1 MCMRM
6 RMCMRVHAYVHAR
19 ACTVECAAGVHACAL
34 HMPYTCLTRAC
45 LCGRRYVNAG
55 TVEFLVDP
63 KTWKHY
69 FIEVNPRIQVRIA
82 PL

>member
-1 MCMRM
+1 MHAHT
-6 RMCMRVHAYVHAR
+6 RV
-19 ACTVECAAGVHACAL
+19 
-34 HMPYTCLTRAC
+34 PYTRLPVCLTRAC

-69 FIEVNPRIQVRIA
+69 FIEVNPRIQARIYLLLCA
-82 PL
+82 RTLAHIEHLLSA